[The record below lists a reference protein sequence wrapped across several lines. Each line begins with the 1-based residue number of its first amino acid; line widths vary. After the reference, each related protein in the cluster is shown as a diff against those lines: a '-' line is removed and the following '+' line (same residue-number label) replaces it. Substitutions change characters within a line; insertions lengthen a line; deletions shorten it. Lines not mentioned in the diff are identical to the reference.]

1 MPTFPPTMH
10 AEQARRGFTL
20 LELTFA
26 TIVIS
31 LILGLTIPQLQ
42 SVMTQVPQQELSYL
56 MRTLRQLRNDAILQN
71 RTYWLVFD
79 LQNQQIRIEEE
90 DSGEREVFADDHP
103 ERTLRPHLIP
113 EDWEIVAVLLTQEER
128 ELIQPEEVEILVD
141 NSGFVTPFR
150 YQFRE
155 REQPE
160 ETWEIATKGL
170 LGRVEMLNPDAEDS

>member
-1 MPTFPPTMH
+1 MPTFPPTMS

-56 MRTLRQLRNDAILQN
+56 TRTLRQLRNDAILQN

-79 LQNQQIRIEEE
+79 LQNQQIRI
-90 DSGEREVFADDHP
+90 
-103 ERTLRPHLIP
+103 
-113 EDWEIVAVLLTQEER
+113 
-128 ELIQPEEVEILVD
+128 
-141 NSGFVTPFR
+141 
-150 YQFRE
+150 
-155 REQPE
+155 
-160 ETWEIATKGL
+160 
-170 LGRVEMLNPDAEDS
+170 

>member
-1 MPTFPPTMH
+1 
-10 AEQARRGFTL
+10 
-20 LELTFA
+20 
-26 TIVIS
+26 
-31 LILGLTIPQLQ
+31 LGLTIPQLQ

-56 MRTLRQLRNDAILQN
+56 TRTLRQLRNDAILQN

-90 DSGEREVFADDHP
+90 DSGEREAFADDHP

-113 EDWEIVAVLLTQEER
+113 EDWEIAAVLLTQEER

-155 REQPE
+155 RERPE

>member
-1 MPTFPPTMH
+1 MLTFLPMMR
-10 AEQARRGFTL
+10 AEKARQGFTL

-56 MRTLRQLRNDAILQN
+56 TRTLRQLRNDAILQN

-79 LQNQQIRIEEE
+79 LQNQKIRIDEEYG
-90 DSGEREVFADDHP
+90 GEREAFADDHP
-103 ERTLRPHLIP
+103 EHTLRPHLIP
-113 EDWEIVAVLLTQEER
+113 ETWEISAVLLTQEER
-128 ELIQPEEVEILVD
+128 DLIQPEEVEILVD

-170 LGRVEMLNPDAEDS
+170 LGRVEMLHPNIEDS

>member
-1 MPTFPPTMH
+1 MS

-31 LILGLTIPQLQ
+31 LILGLPNPQLQ

-56 MRTLRQLRNDAILQN
+56 TRTLRQLRNDAILQN

-90 DSGEREVFADDHP
+90 DSGEREAFAEDHP
-103 ERTLRPHLIP
+103 
-113 EDWEIVAVLLTQEER
+113 
-128 ELIQPEEVEILVD
+128 
-141 NSGFVTPFR
+141 
-150 YQFRE
+150 
-155 REQPE
+155 
-160 ETWEIATKGL
+160 
-170 LGRVEMLNPDAEDS
+170 